1 MEPARPLKQ
10 SGGTSIASGGEPP
23 YDGGMEH
30 RMTALETRF
39 DTILPTLA
47 TKVDVE
53 LLRAELADFRAES
66 KADWN
71 MLRAEIEGVRLASK
85 SDVELLRAKMDV
97 FRLEAKTDVALLRAE
112 MADSR
117 SELKADIDALR
128 RSINADSA
136 AIRAELENTT
146 LRLEVKFH
154 ELRADMHK
162 MHAGIKT
169 WMLGTVISMIGIM
182 LAAVVA
188 ISQIHRI
195 TTSAGAAQPTP
206 NVVAPASP
214 R

>member
-1 MEPARPLKQ
+1 
-10 SGGTSIASGGEPP
+10 
-23 YDGGMEH
+23 MEH

-47 TKVDVE
+47 TKADVE
-53 LLRAELADFRAES
+53 I
-66 KADWN
+66 
-71 MLRAEIEGVRLASK
+71 LRAEIENVHLTRN
-85 SDVELLRAKMDV
+85 SDAKLLR
-97 FRLEAKTDVALLRAE
+97 TE
-112 MADSR
+112 MAALR
-117 SELKADIDALR
+117 LELKADIDALR
-128 RSINADSA
+128 VSMNADSA

-154 ELRADMHK
+154 ELRADMHE
-162 MHAGIKT
+162 MHASIKT
-169 WMLGTVISMIGIM
+169 WMLGTVISMAGIM

-188 ISQIHRI
+188 ISQVHRI

>member
-1 MEPARPLKQ
+1 MEPARPLKHS
-10 SGGTSIASGGEPP
+10 SGTPIAGGGEPP

-47 TKVDVE
+47 TKADVE
-53 LLRAELADFRAES
+53 TLR
-66 KADWN
+66 
-71 MLRAEIEGVRLASK
+71 V
-85 SDVELLRAKMDV
+85 
-97 FRLEAKTDVALLRAE
+97 
-112 MADSR
+112 
-117 SELKADIDALR
+117 DIDTLR
-128 RSINADSA
+128 LSMNADSC

-146 LRLEVKFH
+146 LRLEVKFN